1 MVDTPMK
8 IDATP
13 GEYEFIA
20 KPTPLGR
27 VAQPV
32 DVARVV
38 MFFAQENLFVT
49 GQNLIVDGGSTV

>member
-1 MVDTPMK
+1 
-8 IDATP
+8 
-13 GEYEFIA
+13 
-20 KPTPLGR
+20 

>member
-1 MVDTPMK
+1 
-8 IDATP
+8 
-13 GEYEFIA
+13 
-20 KPTPLGR
+20 

-38 MFFAQENLFVT
+38 LFFAQENLFVS

>member
-1 MVDTPMK
+1 MK

>member
-13 GEYEFIA
+13 EEYAAVARI
-20 KPTPLGR
+20 TPLGR
-27 VAQPV
+27 VAQPI
-32 DVARVV
+32 DVARVA